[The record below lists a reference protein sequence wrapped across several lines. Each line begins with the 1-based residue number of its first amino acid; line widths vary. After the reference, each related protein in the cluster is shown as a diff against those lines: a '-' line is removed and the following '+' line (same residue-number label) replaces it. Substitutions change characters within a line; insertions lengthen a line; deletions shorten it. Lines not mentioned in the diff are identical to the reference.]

1 MAAGQRLC
9 TVDSGEADMAE
20 PWRAEQLDLSPDWMV
35 GGTLAWRAAQL
46 QGVSMTRAQL
56 LQSRGP
62 PPTVARAA
70 PVDDRASAGR
80 LAAMMAA
87 QQARQQSTD
96 AERHRRLAAEA
107 EEAAAIARLSS
118 TEAALVETRASIDTL
133 TGSSRGAGARAPSR
147 VERLTVSQF
156 QQASPAELRQGN
168 YFADVAQQLF
178 SEASPVFHSGNWV
191 DGATNCA
198 SCSVQFGT
206 FSCRRHH
213 CRRCGQ
219 AVCGLCSGSQVQV
232 LPEPVVYQTELV
244 ATTLVGLEMIR
255 SPQRVCDRCHVQLL
269 FILDQDGSPDQ
280 NQLLSIMDQN
290 HAADSWRAE
299 MKQDR
304 LMGCLAN
311 EYKKAGQEPAFRLQ
325 LARKRLAFGFYS
337 IQLDLDDDV
346 TVAVIEQ
353 VNVTR
358 MPGQPL
364 QPPFCAAGSQVTNS
378 WRMQRVDGVL
388 SSAWINVNADGGLNG
403 IVWHPVNAKQ
413 FAGCHQALRCGS
425 ATLLSGSYDP
435 DTGMLSYSS
444 AFKVAGDLAWTGPAI
459 DPRFH
464 SDDEWDVLR
473 TDTPPPPNRFDA
485 RADPCSTHAESAVLL
500 QGQTEMRLDAQG
512 TFCLTVTPT
521 HRAVHNAVTED
532 QPGIKPPFVIV
543 CEEGGSY
550 NNGVL
555 VWRLAGRFIVNA
567 DGKLAG
573 NIYHCRPGGPNTDPM
588 TSGLLTEDP
597 EPCFGQKHDG
607 RTILQGTYDHATG
620 QLSCIGTGIRLSN
633 NGIGR
638 QGVRETWHQTNEGT
652 LDLQHPAPLVLSMV
666 QTDAFAARSSAL
678 WEWRFNQ
685 VQVLPGFLERALD
698 INDVI
703 AEANGGCGP
712 AVVLTPAPQ
721 EQMTDIGTFAAH
733 RASPGRDFL
742 AASGRNHRPCPP
754 ATEIKRLLASQPH
767 ASPTASFI
775 SLQGVL
781 SLTACRKLV
790 AHLDQH
796 TAASTTDDLKVTLTE
811 AELANLVGRL
821 VVDGLKK
828 MMPAGMAQDF
838 TTIKLRRCTAVGQ
851 CINFHT
857 DVSHRTMQV
866 ALTDENTY
874 GGGALVFANAEGL
887 HFPLRPAGSATI
899 HDKTVVHGVTELVH
913 GVRYGLFFLVEHD

>member
-1 MAAGQRLC
+1 
-9 TVDSGEADMAE
+9 
-20 PWRAEQLDLSPDWMV
+20 
-35 GGTLAWRAAQL
+35 
-46 QGVSMTRAQL
+46 
-56 LQSRGP
+56 
-62 PPTVARAA
+62 
-70 PVDDRASAGR
+70 
-80 LAAMMAA
+80 
-87 QQARQQSTD
+87 
-96 AERHRRLAAEA
+96 
-107 EEAAAIARLSS
+107 
-118 TEAALVETRASIDTL
+118 
-133 TGSSRGAGARAPSR
+133 
-147 VERLTVSQF
+147 
-156 QQASPAELRQGN
+156 
-168 YFADVAQQLF
+168 
-178 SEASPVFHSGNWV
+178 
-191 DGATNCA
+191 
-198 SCSVQFGT
+198 
-206 FSCRRHH
+206 
-213 CRRCGQ
+213 
-219 AVCGLCSGSQVQV
+219 
-232 LPEPVVYQTELV
+232 
-244 ATTLVGLEMIR
+244 MIR
-255 SPQRVCDRCHVQLL
+255 SPQRVCDQCHVQLL
-269 FILDQDGSPDQ
+269 SVLDLGSV
-280 NQLLSIMDQN
+280 
-290 HAADSWRAE
+290 
-299 MKQDR
+299 
-304 LMGCLAN
+304 GCLAN
-311 EYKKAGQEPAFRLQ
+311 EYKKAGQEPAVRLQ
-325 LARKRLAFGFYS
+325 LARKCLAFGFYS

-346 TVAVIEQ
+346 TVAVMEQ

-364 QPPFCAAGSQVTNS
+364 RPPFCAAGSQLVTETHIDLRWHDIDAFMSAFPSLN
-378 WRMQRVDGVL
+378 WHDIDAAADGMR
-388 SSAWINVNADGGLNG
+388 SSAWINVNADSEMNG

-413 FAGCHQALRCGS
+413 FAGCHQALLCGS

-444 AFKVAGDLAWTGPAI
+444 AFKEAGDLVWTGPAI
-459 DPRFH
+459 DLRRERFQPRFH
-464 SDDEWDVLR
+464 GDDVRDVLR

-485 RADPCSTHAESAVLL
+485 RADPRSTHAKSAVLL
-500 QGQTEMRLDAQG
+500 QGQTEMRLDVHG
-512 TFCLTVTPT
+512 KFCLTVTPT
-521 HRAVHNAVTED
+521 HRAVHNAVTEG

-550 NNGVL
+550 KNGVL

-567 DGKLAG
+567 DGNLAG
-573 NIYHCRPGGPNTDPM
+573 NIYHCGDPTIAATIASGRAGQNTDPM

-620 QLSCIGTGIRLSN
+620 QLSCIGTGIRLSG
-633 NGIGR
+633 NGM
-638 QGVRETWHQTNEGT
+638 QHVRETWHQTNEGT

-678 WEWRFNQ
+678 WEWRFNK
-685 VQVLPGFLERALD
+685 VQVFPGFLERALD

-703 AEANGGCGP
+703 AEANGGYGP
-712 AVVLTPAPQ
+712 AVVLTPAPRAHDRRRLGGGL
-721 EQMTDIGTFAAH
+721 DIGTFAAH

-775 SLQGVL
+775 SLQGPVL
-781 SLTACRKLV
+781 PLTACRKLV

-828 MMPAGMAQDF
+828 TMPAGMAQDF

-866 ALTDENTY
+866 ALTDESTY
-874 GGGALVFANAEGL
+874 VGGALVFANAEGL
-887 HFPLRPAGSATI
+887 HFPLRPAGSATV

-913 GVRYGLFFLVEHD
+913 GVRYGLFFLAEHD